1 METLL
6 LQLSFIFLTFFFRDF
21 NSSTYLSISLTDLGS
36 LELKEKKR
44 NHTDKITTII
54 IIQMSKKTTKNFL
67 GLDPDQFS
75 TGEGPGHLYSILKY
89 NILLKWCKL
98 L

>member
-44 NHTDKITTII
+44 NHNDKIII
-54 IIQMSKKTTKNFL
+54 ITIIQMSKKAT
-67 GLDPDQFS
+67 
-75 TGEGPGHLYSILKY
+75 
-89 NILLKWCKL
+89 
-98 L
+98 